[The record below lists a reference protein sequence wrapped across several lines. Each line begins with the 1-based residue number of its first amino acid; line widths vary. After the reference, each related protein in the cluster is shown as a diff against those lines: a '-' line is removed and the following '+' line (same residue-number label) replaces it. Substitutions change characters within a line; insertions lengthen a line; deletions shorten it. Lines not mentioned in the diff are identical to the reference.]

1 MGGEIK
7 RAWSTPFINIEQMLQ
22 SCSDIRQ
29 RWSLLELQ
37 KAVCGGIYLRCSAES
52 QESCAG
58 DVQQQGHVLEW
69 MCLAAGPA

>member
-29 RWSLLELQ
+29 RWNLLELQ
-37 KAVCGGIYLRCSAES
+37 KAILSGIYLTCSAES
-52 QESCAG
+52 QQSCAG
-58 DVQQQGHVLEW
+58 DMQQQGHVLE
-69 MCLAAGPA
+69 